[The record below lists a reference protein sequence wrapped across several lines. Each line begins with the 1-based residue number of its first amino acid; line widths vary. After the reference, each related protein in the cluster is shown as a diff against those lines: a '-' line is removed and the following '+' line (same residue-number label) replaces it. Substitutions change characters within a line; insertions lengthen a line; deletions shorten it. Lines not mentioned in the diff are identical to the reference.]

1 MINEHDELL
10 IQKCVDGELDVAAQ
24 QELLAALDEMADGWK
39 FLALA
44 YVEEQAWCGSFGD
57 ANGASREVEV
67 GLQYASFEPMSQA
80 PSMEQIDLQEVQCFM
95 PPQEPE
101 REASSRRSVVVTQV
115 TCLAI
120 ALVGGV
126 LIGDAWRARQGG
138 VVGSDSIAKGEQTPG
153 DGTSV
158 NRLEPQ
164 DLIGPP
170 EQRRGFSPDRA
181 VGFPDNATQL
191 DPRFGSRLREHGFE
205 MVDESLW
212 YKFQLD
218 DGNYAIVPVDRKRI
232 VPVGQ

>member
-44 YVEEQAWCGSFGD
+44 YVEEQAWCGSFGE
-57 ANGASREVEV
+57 ANAQREMQVE
-67 GLQYASFEPMSQA
+67 LQYASFEPMSQA
-80 PSMEQIDLQEVQCFM
+80 PNMEQIDMHEVQCFM
-95 PPQEPE
+95 PPQQPQQQQ
-101 REASSRRSVVVTQV
+101 SSRRSAMVTQV

-126 LIGDAWRARQGG
+126 LIGDAWRSRQGG
-138 VVGSDSIAKGEQTPG
+138 TVGAGAIAKGEQTPANG
-153 DGTSV
+153 AVS

-164 DLIGPP
+164 D
-170 EQRRGFSPDRA
+170 FVSPRQNGDAMAERLA
-181 VGFPDNATQL
+181 RWPGNTTQL
-191 DPRFGSRLREHGFE
+191 DPSFGSSLRKHGFE
-205 MVDESLW
+205 IVDESRW
-212 YKFQLD
+212 YKFQLE